1 MHPERRD
8 WAWTSFGHREKN
20 VGQKSHFTKTLQLAD
35 QEDPSIGFLLAAA
48 VHTFQPQVL
57 TWHFTLRQLGQLGCK
72 KSQGKDRRSMLHVCL
87 HALLEEPIGTMIL
100 PDGTAQGHLLAEMKE
115 RGLADA
121 AASCFHFFIP

>member
-1 MHPERRD
+1 MHPERKD
-8 WAWTSFGHREKN
+8 WAWTSFRHREKN

-72 KSQGKDRRSMLHVCL
+72 KSQEKDRRSMLHV
-87 HALLEEPIGTMIL
+87 
-100 PDGTAQGHLLAEMKE
+100 
-115 RGLADA
+115 
-121 AASCFHFFIP
+121 